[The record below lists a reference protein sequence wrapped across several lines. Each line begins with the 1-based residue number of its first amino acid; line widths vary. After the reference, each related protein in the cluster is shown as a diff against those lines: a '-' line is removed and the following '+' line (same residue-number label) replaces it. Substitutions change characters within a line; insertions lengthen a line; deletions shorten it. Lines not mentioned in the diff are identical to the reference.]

1 MEITNLLNPLQNKP
15 VTGLDPTAPDLDAL
29 RFDPE
34 QEKRKHV
41 AKQFEA
47 VLLHQ
52 MMKTMKAT
60 IPESGLFDD
69 STTNQY
75 QDMFWSFLAQDVG
88 EQGGLGLWKQIYNS
102 MPKEIPAGGEDSIDS
117 SA

>member
-1 MEITNLLNPLQNKP
+1 MEITSLLNSMPNSP
-15 VTGLDPTAPDLDAL
+15 AGAIDPAAPDVTRLK
-29 RFDPE
+29 FDPE
-34 QEKRKHV
+34 EEKKKQV

-52 MMKTMKAT
+52 LMKTMKST

-75 QDMFWSFLAQDVG
+75 QDMFWSFLSQDIG

-102 MPKEIPAGGEDSIDS
+102 MPKESSPANEQVLDG